1 VNNKQI
7 RQRGNR
13 SALIY
18 IDTLKKESTSIMKLV
33 HISSLVILLVAV
45 GVVAGTAAPAFIIGQ
60 GHGRSGGG
68 QCTRSSKQSVP
79 ALYFGRVPLSFNK
92 SKSSLVRTQALEN
105 DDEDDGWGNDD
116 DNGSSSSTSSPATAQ
131 KGKQPTSNSRV
142 STEKRRSAPK
152 EQERDLFIPIFSLVS
167 LAGLF
172 GSYGYEMLR
181 LYSRGELY
189 LPWDHK

>member
-1 VNNKQI
+1 M
-7 RQRGNR
+7 R
-13 SALIY
+13 L
-18 IDTLKKESTSIMKLV
+18 
-33 HISSLVILLVAV
+33 HISLLMVLLVVGAV
-45 GVVAGTAAPAFIIGQ
+45 SPGTAARPAFIIGQ
-60 GHGRSGGG
+60 GHSHGG
-68 QCTRSSKQSVP
+68 QCTRSSRGSVP
-79 ALYFGRVPLSFNK
+79 ALQFIRAPDPFDK
-92 SKSSLVRTQALEN
+92 PSSLVRTQALEN

-116 DNGSSSSTSSPATAQ
+116 DNGSSSSSSSSSPAATAQ
-131 KGKQPTSNSRV
+131 KGKLPNTSNSEERSRV
-142 STEKRRSAPK
+142 ESMEKRSAPK